1 MNLYKGKLI
10 RLFGIACLAVICAV
24 GKANSQDVDPNLPDS
39 PSHTVEA
46 AGEKP
51 DSPANREITWRSVSK
66 DFLRDQKAVFWTF
79 PSQLAKGQHLLP
91 TLVVVGTTAGLI
103 IADSHTMPYFRDHAR
118 NIDDVNDVFDS
129 SITSAEVILVPASL
143 MVTGYVRHDSYQV
156 GSALLAG
163 EAYADS
169 AVVDLAIKAITRR
182 KRPSDVAPGAPFND
196 TFFSGGKSPF
206 KGSSFPS
213 GHAAGAFAVATVIAT
228 RYHKHRWVPWAVY
241 GFATAVS
248 FSRVTTSS
256 HFPSD
261 VFLGAALGYTVTRFQ
276 VLRPH

>member
-1 MNLYKGKLI
+1 M
-10 RLFGIACLAVICAV
+10 IAI
-24 GKANSQDVDPNLPDS
+24 GSTIGYSQIQDTDPKLPDS

-46 AGEKP
+46 SGEKP
-51 DSPANREITWRSVSK
+51 DSPTNREITWRTVSK
-66 DFLRDQKAVFWTF
+66 DFFRDQKAIFWTF
-79 PSQLAKGQHLLP
+79 PSQLGKGQHLIP
-91 TLVVVGTTAGLI
+91 TLAIVGTTAGLI
-103 IADSHTMPYFRDHAR
+103 AADAHAMPYFRTHAR

-129 SITSAEVILVPASL
+129 SITSAEVILLPASL

-169 AVVDLAIKAITRR
+169 AVVDLAIKAVTRR
-182 KRPSDVAPGAPFND
+182 KRPSDVAPGAPFTN
-196 TFFSGGKSPF
+196 TFFSGGESPF

-213 GHAAGAFAVATVIAT
+213 GHAAGAFAVATVVAT
-228 RYHKHRWVPWAVY
+228 RYHSHRWVPWAVY

-261 VFLGAALGYTVTRFQ
+261 VFLGAALGYTITRFQ